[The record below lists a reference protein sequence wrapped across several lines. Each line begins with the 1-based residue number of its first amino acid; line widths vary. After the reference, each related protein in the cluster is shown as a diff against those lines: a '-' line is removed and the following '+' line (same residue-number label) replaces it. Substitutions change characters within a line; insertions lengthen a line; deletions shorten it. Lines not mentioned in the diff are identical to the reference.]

1 MIILKT
7 TQEIEL
13 MQENGRI
20 LSKIHSRVKHQAKP
34 GVSTQELADYALEEM
49 ESHKCRSAFIGY
61 KGFPGA
67 ICISLNEEIVHGI
80 PSTTRY
86 LQPGDLVKLDMG
98 IVRNNFYA
106 DMAETF
112 YLGEDEPENI
122 KDLLC
127 TTRKALEAGM
137 RNTYA
142 GNTLGKVSQ
151 AIQDVIESA
160 QMAVVRRFVGHGIG
174 RSLHEKPPVPNFV
187 TQNEGPRLE
196 VGMVLALEPIAT
208 YGDSEVL
215 IQDDGWTA
223 VTKQGE
229 LSAHFEHTVAITS
242 AGPRILTTCQAG

>member
-1 MIILKT
+1 MISLKT
-7 TQEIEL
+7 TQEIDL

-20 LSKIHSRVKHQAKP
+20 LSVIHSRVKHQAKP

-49 ESHKCRSAFIGY
+49 KSHGCRSAFMGY
-61 KGFPGA
+61 RGFPGA
-67 ICISLNEEIVHGI
+67 ICISLNEEVVHGI
-80 PSTTRY
+80 PSATRY
-86 LQPGDLVKLDMG
+86 LKPGDLVKLDMG
-98 IVRNNFYA
+98 IVKNSFYA

-112 YLGEDEPENI
+112 YLGEEEPEHI

-127 TTRKALEAGM
+127 TTRIALEAGIC
-137 RNTYA
+137 NAYA
-142 GNTLGKVSQ
+142 GNTLRKVSQ
-151 AIQDVIESA
+151 AIQEVIESA

-174 RSLHEKPPVPNFV
+174 RSLHEKPPVPNFT

-223 VTKQGE
+223 VSAQGE

-242 AGPRILTTCQAG
+242 TGPRILTTCHAG